1 MAIFGWKTLQQAE
14 LYTEKAR
21 QQLLAGGAM
30 NLLIFSPTSED

>member
-1 MAIFGWKTLQQAE
+1 MAIFGWKTLAQAE

-30 NLLIFSPTSED
+30 ELIAFNGS